1 MRHGNKNPGKRY
13 QARRQSTLTGSYLER
28 GMGGRKTI
36 AGGELCVF
44 RQDKRSARQNKM
56 RL

>member
-1 MRHGNKNPGKRY
+1 MKKTRSEY
-13 QARRQSTLTGSYLER
+13 QARRQSTLNGSYRET

-36 AGGELCVF
+36 AGGELCGL